1 MIEYAGL
8 HLTNRVLNKPEFWM
22 CLTVHSIRS
31 LYKLLSSYQDRQTY
45 SEHCQTFKVER
56 FAKKNSALVQMR
68 NQDTLIKISLK
79 TQEKE
84 LHRETVWGFF
94 SEKLLKLHFEWK
106 IETKDGLNQ
115 GISFK
120 NQHTSKKGKGGLHS
134 LP

>member
-1 MIEYAGL
+1 M
-8 HLTNRVLNKPEFWM
+8 
-22 CLTVHSIRS
+22 
-31 LYKLLSSYQDRQTY
+31 
-45 SEHCQTFKVER
+45 
-56 FAKKNSALVQMR
+56 QMR